1 MANNFINAVKTN
13 IAIDS
18 GTYTN
23 IYAAPASKVSIL
35 LELDIANTTA
45 AAIDASVVVTDTSTG
60 ISAYVVKNA
69 PVPAGGSLK
78 VISGQKIVLMAT
90 DIIKAAA
97 SAATSADCVAS
108 ILEAVG

>member
-18 GTYTN
+18 GTYTDV
-23 IYAAPASKVSIL
+23 YAAPASKVSIL

-90 DIIKAAA
+90 DVIKAAA
-97 SAATSADCVAS
+97 SAANSADAIAS
-108 ILEAVG
+108 ILEDVG